1 MKYIKEANFTS
12 AEQLAEICRNNYAA
26 ISDVMFSREINESG
40 RSADEVLSEMKN
52 SLAVMK
58 NGVEHAKAGG
68 MKTLGGYIGGEGKA
82 LLNGELMKS
91 GKSLCGIASRA
102 AAYAMGMIELNASM
116 GRIVAAPTAGSC
128 GIIPGVVMALKEEF
142 DFSDEKLT
150 VALFNAGAIGY
161 LFARNATISG
171 AEGGCQSEVGVAC
184 AMAASAVVELFGGS
198 VTQCLAAAG
207 DTISN
212 ILGLV
217 CDPISGL
224 VEAPCQKRNALGAA
238 NALLCAEIALSDD
251 REPLVS
257 LDQIIK
263 ISYSVGKSIPYQLRE
278 TALGGMASADINVK
292 RCRHD
297 A

>member
-1 MKYIKEANFTS
+1 MRYIKEASFST
-12 AEQLAEICRNNYAA
+12 AEQLSEICRDSYAA

-40 RSADEVLSEMKN
+40 MSADEVVSRMKN

-58 NGVEHAKAGG
+58 NGVDKAKTGD
-68 MKTLGGYIGGEGKA
+68 MRTLGGYIGGEGRA
-82 LLNGELMKS
+82 LLSGPLMKS
-91 GKSLCGIASRA
+91 GKSLCGLASRA
-102 AAYAMGMIELNASM
+102 AAYAMSMIELNASM

-128 GIIPGVVMALKEEF
+128 GILPGVIVALKEEY
-142 DFSDEKLT
+142 DFSDDALT
-150 VALFNAGAIGY
+150 AALFNAGAIGY

-171 AEGGCQSEVGVAC
+171 AEGGCQSEVGVAS

-207 DTISN
+207 DTVSN

-263 ISYSVGKSIPYQLRE
+263 ISYTVGKSIPYQLRE
-278 TALGGMASADINVK
+278 TALGGMASADINKK
-292 RCRHD
+292 RCRI
-297 A
+297 

>member
-1 MKYIKEANFTS
+1 MKYIRDASFSS
-12 AEQLAEICRNNYAA
+12 AEQLAEICKNNYAA
-26 ISDVMFSREINESG
+26 ISDVMFSREVNESG
-40 RSADEVLSEMKN
+40 RSADEVVSEMKN

-58 NGVEHAKAGG
+58 NGVEAAKAGG
-68 MKTLGGYIGGEGKA
+68 MKTLGGYIGGEGKS
-82 LLNGELMKS
+82 LLDGSLMKS
-91 GKSLCGIASRA
+91 GKNLCGLASRA
-102 AAYAMGMIELNASM
+102 AAYAMSMIELNASM

-128 GIIPGVVMALKEEF
+128 GILPGVIAALKEEF
-142 DFSDEKLT
+142 GFSDEKLT
-150 VALFNAGAIGY
+150 AALFNAGAIGY

-171 AEGGCQSEVGVAC
+171 AEGGCQSEVGVAS
-184 AMAASAVVELFGGS
+184 AMAASAVVELFGGN
-198 VTQCLAAAG
+198 VTQCMSAAG
-207 DTISN
+207 DTVSN

-263 ISYSVGKSIPYQLRE
+263 ISYTVGRSIPYQLRE
-278 TALGGMASADINVK
+278 TALGGMASAEINKK
-292 RCRHD
+292 RCRI
-297 A
+297 

>member
-1 MKYIKEANFTS
+1 MRYIKDANFST
-12 AEQLAEICRNNYAA
+12 ARRLAEICAENYAL

-40 RSADEVLSEMKN
+40 RSADEVSAEMKN

-58 NGVEHAKAGG
+58 NGVEQAKAGN
-68 MKTLGGYIGGEGKA
+68 MKTLGGYIGGEGRS
-82 LLNGELMKS
+82 LLEGNLMKS
-91 GKSLCGIASRA
+91 GRSLCGIASRA
-102 AAYAMGMIELNASM
+102 SAYAMSMIELNASM

-128 GIIPGVVMALKEEF
+128 GIIPGVIVALKEEF
-142 DFSDEKLT
+142 GFSDDQLT
-150 VALFNAGAIGY
+150 AALFNAGAIGY

-198 VTQCLAAAG
+198 VNQCMSAAG

-238 NALLCAEIALSDD
+238 NALLCAEMALSDD

-263 ISYSVGKSIPYQLRE
+263 ISYTVGKSIPYQLRE
-278 TALGGMASADINVK
+278 TALGGMASAEINKK
-292 RCRHD
+292 RCRI
-297 A
+297 